1 MTDSTLILRGLRRLE
16 NARSLDAAA
25 DVLRRASAAVTAARP
40 ARDIL
45 QGRQLGHPVHAALAM
60 APVGAWMSS
69 ILLSRDEHG
78 PAARTLLRFALLSA
92 PVVGL
97 GGVADAGRL
106 DHARRRVAVVHA
118 ASNAVAGT
126 LGAAA
131 LARSRAGGQPARL
144 LSWAGLGALMAGGFL
159 GGHLASRL
167 DPPPPP
173 STAEDRPLGQ
183 LVSADEPGSAP

>member
-16 NARSLDAAA
+16 DARGLDGAA

-40 ARDIL
+40 ARDAL
-45 QGRQLGHPVHAALAM
+45 QGRPLGHPIHAALAM

-69 ILLSRDEHG
+69 ALLVRDEHG
-78 PAARTLLRFALLSA
+78 PAARTLLRFAILSA
-92 PVVGL
+92 PLVGL
-97 GGVADAGRL
+97 AGLADAGRL
-106 DHARRRVAVVHA
+106 DAARRRVAVVHA

-126 LGAAA
+126 LGVAA

-159 GGHLASRL
+159 GGHLSSRL
-167 DPPPPP
+167 GPPPPP
-173 STAEDRPLGQ
+173 AAGEDRPLGL
-183 LVSADEPGSAP
+183 LVSAEEPGSVP